1 MDRSKISVILA
12 SQSPRRIEILKRVI
26 KNFLVIPS
34 EVDEVCSPNLSPE
47 ENAIALGREKAN
59 WIANNHPCHWVI
71 GADTLVVLENE
82 IIGKPANVDEAHQI
96 LRRLSGREHRVITG
110 VAVVHL
116 NTFSAVNVSKVRIK
130 SLTDNEIVSYVNS
143 GEPMDKAG
151 AYAIQGKG
159 ASLVENYEGSY
170 SNIVGLP
177 IGTLKDLLQKSEFSF
192 DGSS

>member
-1 MDRSKISVILA
+1 MNRSRTPVILA
-12 SQSPRRIEILKRVI
+12 SQSPRRIELLKQII

-34 EVDEVCSPNLSPE
+34 DVSEICSPNLSPE
-47 ENAIALGREKAN
+47 ENAIALGRKKAD
-59 WIANNHPCHWVI
+59 WIANRHPRHWVI
-71 GADTLVVLENE
+71 GADTLVVLKNE
-82 IIGKPANVDEAHQI
+82 IIGKPANIDDAFQL
-96 LRRLSGREHRVITG
+96 LRRLSGREHNVITG
-110 VAVVHL
+110 IAVVHS
-116 NTFSAVNVSKVRIK
+116 NTLSAVTVSKVRIK